1 MLNSVL
7 FLGGVNVTQLE
18 KLKVRLPDA
27 EESLL
32 NQLLEDA
39 EADILDYTNRNIL
52 LPKMEGL
59 QRELAI
65 IYYNRLGS
73 EGEASRSEGGIS
85 VSYEMPEGIKN
96 RLKAFRRLKAVSI
109 VESKE

>member
-1 MLNSVL
+1 M
-7 FLGGVNVTQLE
+7 TQLE
-18 KLKVRLPDA
+18 KLKMRLPDTDDK
-27 EESLL
+27 LL
-32 NQLLEDA
+32 TQLLEDA
-39 EADILDYTNRNIL
+39 ENDILDYTNRNVLI
-52 LPKMEGL
+52 PRMESL

-85 VSYEMPEGIKN
+85 VSYEIPQNIKD
-96 RLKAFRRLKAVSI
+96 RLKSYRRLKAVSM